1 MEERLAEILEMAKK
15 NPSLRQ
21 ELLDTKKEKYPVHA
35 FCKKIQE
42 LGYDISVG
50 ELIGFGEEFE
60 AAMIRS
66 VNGGGVNSPFGD
78 WDDMYD
84 MFFTALEWES

>member
-1 MEERLAEILEMAKK
+1 MEERLAEILERAKADK
-15 NPSLRQ
+15 ELKQ
-21 ELLDTKKEKYPVHA
+21 ALLDTKKEKYPVHA
-35 FCKKIQE
+35 FCKKINE

-50 ELIGFGEEFE
+50 ELIGIGEEFE

-84 MFFTALEWES
+84 IFFAALEWD

>member
-1 MEERLAEILEMAKK
+1 MEERLAEILEMAKA

-21 ELLDTKKEKYPVHA
+21 KLLDTKKEKYPVHA

-50 ELIGFGEEFE
+50 ELIPYFTQPIISVILFRFSLSTY
-60 AAMIRS
+60 ACKPSMIS
-66 VNGGGVNSPFGD
+66 DV
-78 WDDMYD
+78 
-84 MFFTALEWES
+84 A

>member
-1 MEERLAEILEMAKK
+1 MEERLAEILEMAKAD
-15 NPSLRQ
+15 PALRQ
-21 ELLDTKKEKYPVHA
+21 ALLDTKKEKYPVHA
-35 FCKKIQE
+35 FCDKIKE

-50 ELIGFGEEFE
+50 ELIEMGEEFE

-66 VNGGGVNSPFGD
+66 VNGGGVNSPYGA

-84 MFFTALEWES
+84 VFFAALEW